1 MKLHGLQMKKEDL
14 EKHVILFI
22 KQTKKMCKEEKGE
35 SYLYLYGEN
44 PQAVGQTHLENKNN
58 KGQIIYTEERSISTL
73 YTSN

>member
-1 MKLHGLQMKKEDL
+1 
-14 EKHVILFI
+14 
-22 KQTKKMCKEEKGE
+22 MCKEEKGE

-73 YTSN
+73 YTSNWKLFISSCFKRGEIKFLLKC

>member
-1 MKLHGLQMKKEDL
+1 
-14 EKHVILFI
+14 
-22 KQTKKMCKEEKGE
+22 MCKEEKGE